1 MSTKLLRE
9 KLIEL
14 YEKQKH
20 LYKTWDNFIADKI
33 YNKISNMI
41 DDELKGTN
49 MTHGYYIHPLTH
61 DKLKGIN
68 ITHEYHMSPGD
79 TSLNLADMARSMDIE
94 KAWKLGMFLQE
105 PSKEEFAEFKRKKK
119 SDKKKSKKKSH
130 RAKLGG
136 GKTKKKRR

>member
-1 MSTKLLRE
+1 MFTKLRE

-20 LYKTWDNFIADKI
+20 IYKTWDNFIADKI

-41 DDELKGTN
+41 DDELKGTG
-49 MTHGYYIHPLTH
+49 M
-61 DKLKGIN
+61 K
-68 ITHEYHMSPGD
+68 MSAD
-79 TSLNLADMARSMDIE
+79 FDVKKVTSANQADIPRSMDIE

-105 PSKEEFAEFKRKKK
+105 PSKEEFAELKRKKK
-119 SDKKKSKKKSH
+119 SNKKKSKKKSH